1 MDEKSCKTIFSSKK
15 MDWGTPQAL
24 FDKLNAEFCFT
35 VDAAALAS
43 NAKCSRFWS
52 LEEDGL
58 RQNWGGEKVFC
69 NPPYGRDCW
78 RWIKKACIESE
89 KPGTVVVMLIAAR
102 TSNSEWHDY
111 IFSHAKEV
119 RFIRGRLKFETKNG
133 TASSAPFPSAVVVFQ
148 AHDGKCELCT
158 M

>member
-1 MDEKSCKTIFSSKK
+1 MRKAAKLFSALKKWTGVHHKRFSISSTPNSASRLMLLHFRPMQSAHDSGARKK
-15 MDWGTPQAL
+15 MVFG
-24 FDKLNAEFCFT
+24 KI
-35 VDAAALAS
+35 
-43 NAKCSRFWS
+43 
-52 LEEDGL
+52 G
-58 RQNWGGEKVFC
+58 GGEKVFC

-89 KPGTVVVMLIAAR
+89 KSGTVVVMLIAAR

>member
-1 MDEKSCKTIFSSKK
+1 MDEKSCKTIFSSEK
-15 MDWGTPQAL
+15 MDWETPKEL
-24 FDKLNAEFCFT
+24 FDKLNKEFCFT
-35 VDAAALAS
+35 VDAAALPT
-43 NAKCSRFWS
+43 NAKCPRFWS
-52 LEEDGL
+52 PAEDGL
-58 RQNWGGEKVFC
+58 QQNWGGEKVFC

-78 RWIKKACIESE
+78 RWIQKGCMESE
-89 KPGTVVVMLIAAR
+89 KPDTVVVMLIAAR

-119 RFIRGRLKFETKNG
+119 RFIRGRLKFGTQNR

-148 AHDGKCELCT
+148 AHTGKCELKT